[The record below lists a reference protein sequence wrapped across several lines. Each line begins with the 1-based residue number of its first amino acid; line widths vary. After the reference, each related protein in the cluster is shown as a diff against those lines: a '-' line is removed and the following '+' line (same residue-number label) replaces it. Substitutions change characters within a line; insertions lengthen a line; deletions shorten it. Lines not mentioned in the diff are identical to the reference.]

1 MMRFFSVLTDSSC
14 TFGWSIWLN
23 SYWYS
28 PTVPVITRVTS
39 LAADIAVLYFTFQAT
54 WGIFRASSEMITQV
68 TLVSLLLR
76 NGKFVVWTSR
86 SYYSYSSFLNRCYA
100 IYVRLGLL
108 LLFSRFSWMY
118 SILSIF
124 NIITIVLDVLSIAAT
139 LGVRVF
145 NTFVQVIWWIY
156 NCVEHHQ
163 HRFELRVFS
172 DYVRNFHWKRDY
184 CFHSQLLLTG

>member
-1 MMRFFSVLTDSSC
+1 MRFFSVLTDSSC

-28 PTVPVITRVTS
+28 PTVPVITRVAS

-54 WGIFRASSEMITQV
+54 WGIFRASSEMRSQV

-76 NGKFVVWTSR
+76 NGRFVVWTSLKN
-86 SYYSYSSFLNRCYA
+86 YSYSSFSNRCHA
-100 IYVRLGLL
+100 IYVSLGLF
-108 LLFSRFSWMY
+108 LLFLRFSWTY

-145 NTFVQVIWWIY
+145 NTFVQVISWIQICGRTQPTPPRTSY
-156 NCVEHHQ
+156 LFRLC
-163 HRFELRVFS
+163 S
-172 DYVRNFHWKRDY
+172 
-184 CFHSQLLLTG
+184 